1 MCEDSKTRRTAALE
15 QFLVAMLLAL
25 LDSILF
31 VKGDLRI
38 RQQERSQLGH
48 WMMIFGLEFH
58 LKVFVDYTRK
68 EHLAFAYC

>member
-1 MCEDSKTRRTAALE
+1 MCEDSKMHRTAALE

-38 RQQERSQLGH
+38 RQPETSLLGH
-48 WMMIFGLEFH
+48 WMIGLGFH
-58 LKVFVDYTRK
+58 LKVFVDYIRK
-68 EHLAFAYC
+68 ERLAFAYC

>member
-1 MCEDSKTRRTAALE
+1 MCEDSKMSRTAALE
-15 QFLVAMLLAL
+15 QFLVAMLLVL
-25 LDSILF
+25 SDSILF

-38 RQQERSQLGH
+38 RQQERSLPGH
-48 WMMIFGLEFH
+48 WMMIFGLGFH